1 MFNGL
6 EYSILQYLLVK
17 VYINCIQSL
26 ATDVKAHLKSRKTTV
41 KIFLKQKARSH
52 EINTPPLQ
60 FAATLCYI
68 LAFLSPTVNGE
79 WLYCVFGPGLYM
91 EM

>member
-6 EYSILQYLLVK
+6 EYSILQYSLVK
-17 VYINCIQSL
+17 VYIYCIQSL
-26 ATDVKAHLKSRKTTV
+26 TPQKTKNNTV
-41 KIFLKQKARSH
+41 KNFLKQKARSH

-68 LAFLSPTVNGE
+68 LAFLSPTVNGD
-79 WLYCVFGPGLYM
+79 WLFCVFGPGLYM